1 MKILLVGEYSNL
13 HNSLKQGLMA
23 LGHEV
28 KIVGLNDGFKE
39 IPVDFRIK
47 KTYNTGLP
55 RILKNR
61 FYKYFKIDLQSISIK
76 KQIVRQLDILSGFD
90 IVQFI
95 NETPFLCQ
103 PNTEKDI
110 FTLIKNRNKNI
121 FLLSCGT
128 DHISVNYAYSK
139 QFKYSILT
147 PYLNGETTKET
158 ALKYL
163 DKEHTALHEFILENI
178 SGIISSDMDYHIPLI
193 GHKHYLGMIPNPIN
207 IKRIPFK
214 PLEIHTKINIFH
226 GINRSSKTHKGN
238 VFFEKA
244 LAIIKEKYQNKVI
257 IKKTENIPYKEYIK
271 IYDEAHILLDQ
282 VYGFDQ
288 GYNALE
294 AMAKGKVV
302 FTGAEQEWLE
312 FYNIKED
319 TVVINALPDVDSI
332 VKKLEWLILNPEN
345 ILEISKNARQFI
357 ENEHDYISSAKKYIN
372 TWTQ

>member
-1 MKILLVGEYSNL
+1 MKILLIGEYSNL
-13 HNSLKQGLMA
+13 HNSLKQGLA
-23 LGHEV
+23 KLGHDV
-28 KIVGLNDGFKE
+28 KIAGLNDGFKN
-39 IPVDFRIK
+39 IPVDLKIK
-47 KTYNTGLP
+47 KKYDNGFLKL
-55 RILKNR
+55 LKNII
-61 FYKYFKIDLQSISIK
+61 YKFSKIDLHSINVKRQIIKLQSELKNYDVI
-76 KQIVRQLDILSGFD
+76 
-90 IVQFI
+90 QFI
-95 NETPFLCQ
+95 NETPFLCL
-103 PNTEKDI
+103 PKTEKEI
-110 FTLIKNRNKNI
+110 FNLLKKNNKKT

-128 DHISVNYAYSK
+128 DHISIKHANDGL
-139 QFKYSILT
+139 FRYSILT
-147 PYLNGETTKET
+147 PYLNGETDFDS

-163 DKEHTALHEFILENI
+163 DAAHTNLHKHIYKNV
-178 SGIISSDMDYHIPLI
+178 SGVIASDIDYHIPLI
-193 GHKHYLGMIPNPIN
+193 GNEKYLGMIPNPIN
-207 IKRIPFK
+207 VELLPFNTLKFKDKIK
-214 PLEIHTKINIFH
+214 IFH
-226 GINRSSKTHKGN
+226 GINLTSKNRKGN

-244 LAIIKEKYQNKVI
+244 LAIIQDKYPNKVT
-257 IKKTENIPYKEYIK
+257 IKTTENIPYKEYIK

>member
-1 MKILLVGEYSNL
+1 
-13 HNSLKQGLMA
+13 
-23 LGHEV
+23 
-28 KIVGLNDGFKE
+28 
-39 IPVDFRIK
+39 
-47 KTYNTGLP
+47 
-55 RILKNR
+55 
-61 FYKYFKIDLQSISIK
+61 
-76 KQIVRQLDILSGFD
+76 
-90 IVQFI
+90 
-95 NETPFLCQ
+95 
-103 PNTEKDI
+103 
-110 FTLIKNRNKNI
+110 
-121 FLLSCGT
+121 
-128 DHISVNYAYSK
+128 
-139 QFKYSILT
+139 
-147 PYLNGETTKET
+147 
-158 ALKYL
+158 
-163 DKEHTALHEFILENI
+163 
-178 SGIISSDMDYHIPLI
+178 MDYHIPLI

-214 PLEIHTKINIFH
+214 PLEIQTKINIFH

-244 LAIIKEKYQNKVI
+244 LAIIQDKYPNKVT
-257 IKKTENIPYKEYIK
+257 IKTTENIPYKEYIK

-372 TWTQ
+372 TWTH